1 MKKTFAFVLILALLL
16 PLSSLASD
24 SADIDLSGLSFD
36 ELIALRDRL
45 NLAIWNSQ
53 EWQEV
58 TVPIGAWKIGED
70 IPVGK
75 WTIRMADD
83 ATSSWGSFVY
93 CDRLDA
99 TGSVAS
105 SDGKVWQ
112 WYQLNPKDSSDNEL
126 PVSVDLDCHEKM
138 FIVIE
143 RSPLVFTPYAGKPDL
158 GFH

>member
-1 MKKTFAFVLILALLL
+1 MKKLFCVLMILALSL
-16 PLSSLASD
+16 PLAA
-24 SADIDLSGLSFD
+24 SADVDLSGLSFD
-36 ELIALRDRL
+36 ELIALRDKI

-58 TVPIGAWKIGED
+58 TVPIGVWKIGED

-75 WTIRMADD
+75 WTIRMADN

-93 CDRLDA
+93 TDRLDE
-99 TGSVAS
+99 TGSFAS
-105 SDGKVWQ
+105 SDGKVWH

-126 PVSVDLDCHEKM
+126 PVSVDLDCHENM
-138 FIVIE
+138 YIVIE
-143 RSPLVFTPYAGKPDL
+143 RAPLVFTPYAGKPDL